1 LSLLF
6 LGVGKSFLIKQI
18 LADRL
23 ELFPQKFDKIYF
35 CCSGYNE
42 FATIEPYYDELKNLC
57 PDIVLQS
64 TLISG
69 ADLYSDLHLKHN
81 ILIILDDMERE
92 ATADV
97 FVADLYTKLSNHQ
110 GLSIITTMQCG
121 FSGNR
126 KYFHSIMRSCNTL
139 ILFDSRIDK
148 TLICN
153 MSKKL
158 FPYRKSFLEEVFRK
172 IASFA
177 NFPPYIVIDCNSFN
191 SFTQRF
197 AVKTAIFPRKVG
209 KSRILFAPII
219 FKTPEIY
226 KK

>member
-1 LSLLF
+1 LLL

-18 LADRL
+18 LANRL
-23 ELFPQKFDKIYF
+23 EMFPQKFDKIYF
-35 CCSGYNE
+35 CCSGYSE
-42 FATIEPYYDELKNLC
+42 FGTIEPYYDELKNIC

-64 TLISG
+64 TLISE
-69 ADLYSDLHLKHN
+69 ADLYADLHLKYN

-92 ATADV
+92 ATVDE
-97 FVADLYTKLSNHQ
+97 FVANIYTKLSNHQ
-110 GLSIITTMQCG
+110 GLSVISTMQCG

-148 TLICN
+148 TMILN

-158 FPYRKSFLEEVFRK
+158 FPYRRSFLEEVFRK
-172 IASFA
+172 ISSFA
-177 NFPPYIVIDCNSFN
+177 DFPPYVVVDCNSFN
-191 SFTQRF
+191 SFSQIF

-209 KSRILFAPII
+209 KSKALFAPII